1 MRYVRGY
8 RTTLVGCFFGLRLL
22 INYYRHAFRRKSLR
36 KSFHFPGIDFDHYQH
51 HRRVEGTLIFVH
63 GMAKL
68 GKDDP
73 RVVQLAESI
82 ARTGYRVIVPD
93 FPSIRSLEIHKGQE
107 DEVFSRLE
115 LLCEYQKFVPDKFFL
130 MAVSFSSV
138 FAFHAA
144 CHARLAKRISGLCL
158 IGGYFNIDTVL
169 SFITQS
175 NRANV
180 YGRLLIL
187 KNYYK
192 QIVSEKIEHQSIL
205 ERCLL
210 ENDKQDTSWDP
221 DVSLDQSNIVEREI
235 YNALTKEDAR
245 EVVFNNVRGV
255 IEQAW
260 SEYKLRIDSFQ
271 SDVPILLIHGRN
283 DRIIPSGE
291 SKRLMRKLVER
302 KVPVYLCITGYL
314 DHGNSVFHPSLC
326 RELLHLLRG
335 FAWLLRA

>member
-93 FPSIRSLEIHKGQE
+93 FPSIRSLEIYKGQE

-115 LLCEYQKFVPDKFFL
+115 LLCEDKKFVSDKFFL

-144 CHARLAKRISGLCL
+144 CHTRLAKRIAGLCL

-175 NRANV
+175 NRSDV

-192 QIVSEKIEHQSIL
+192 QLMPEKIEHQSIL

-210 ENDKQDTSWDP
+210 ENDKEDRSWNP
-221 DVSLDQSNIVEREI
+221 DVSLDQSNFVEYEI
-235 YNALTKEDAR
+235 YCALTKDDVR
-245 EVVFNNVRGV
+245 EIIVDNVRGV
-255 IEQAW
+255 VEQAW
-260 SEYKLRIDSFQ
+260 SEYKLRMDSFQ
-271 SDVPILLIHGRN
+271 SNVPVLLIHGRN

-291 SKRLMRKLVER
+291 SKRLMRQLVER
-302 KVPVYLCITGYL
+302 KVPVYLCVTDYL
-314 DHGNSVFHPSLC
+314 DHANGVFHPSLC
-326 RELLHLLRG
+326 GELLHLLRG
-335 FAWLLRA
+335 FAWLLR